1 MTIRRAAPLAAFM
14 MGALLIAGAAPA
26 QQQPAKPQAKHN
38 SNAPVDFD
46 ADHMEVHDQEHRAFL
61 TGNVRAVQQDMTL
74 TADRVTANYT
84 GSMANSGQSG
94 SGGAQV
100 HRLDANGHVVVTRP
114 TEVAHGD
121 YGIYDLDKRLVTLI
135 GKVTLDRTGPNAS
148 TVRGGRLVINL
159 NTNQAVMDGGLVGK
173 GNAGQGGRVSG
184 RFTVPQH
191 DDDTK
196 AGGATPAASASQ
208 PKGKPAG
215 K

>member
-1 MTIRRAAPLAAFM
+1 MTLRRAAPLF
-14 MGALLIAGAAPA
+14 ALLIAGAASA
-26 QQQPAKPQAKHN
+26 QQAQPKHN

-46 ADHMEVHDQEHRAFL
+46 ADHMEVHDLDHRAFL

-84 GSMANSGQSG
+84 GSMSNSGQGGGG
-94 SGGAQV
+94 SPQV
-100 HRLDANGHVVVTRP
+100 HRLDATGHVVVTRP
-114 TEVAHGD
+114 TEVVHGD

-159 NTNQAVMDGGLVGK
+159 NTNQATMDGGAVG
-173 GNAGQGGRVSG
+173 GNGTAGKGGRVSG
-184 RFTVPQH
+184 RFAVPQKT
-191 DDDTK
+191 DNS
-196 AGGATPAASASQ
+196 ATPAA
-208 PKGKPAG
+208 KPAG